1 MPSVLHVGVRGD
13 GEVGDALGLLSSLP
27 GYEHERFDF
36 AGSPRG
42 VSLVRARLL
51 RRREFIARMRAA
63 DVVHV
68 HGRAI
73 ALIYPMLLEEQ
84 PTIWTAHGVEAW
96 WPRLSGVARLH
107 CGEVLA
113 RNVDVILTASGA
125 EAETLR
131 ETTPDLGPLLEV
143 VPWGFPRVKRRPQ
156 ARWELR
162 KQLGIGDEIT
172 VLLLAELGDQRL
184 ALAAVDEARDA
195 DVDIAVLVAGG
206 ARELARMK
214 LRQPHVHTASYED
227 HPDPFSMFAAADIL
241 LVPDVHR
248 GYALSVLAAMDYG
261 VAIVAGQSRSH
272 GELLGNA
279 AVLVPLEQSALT
291 IALLDLI
298 RQPARREYMAGEA
311 RRRAMQYSA
320 PKFRAGILAAYE
332 RAMAAH

>member
-1 MPSVLHVGVRGD
+1 MPSVLHVGVRGH

-96 WPRLSGVARLH
+96 WPRLSGLIRPYVGGVIARK
-107 CGEVLA
+107 
-113 RNVDVILTASGA
+113 VDVILTASGA

-162 KQLGIGDEIT
+162 RQLGIGDEIT
-172 VLLLAELGDQRL
+172 VLLLAEARRS
-184 ALAAVDEARDA
+184 AAG
-195 DVDIAVLVAGG
+195 AGG
-206 ARELARMK
+206 RR
-214 LRQPHVHTASYED
+214 
-227 HPDPFSMFAAADIL
+227 
-241 LVPDVHR
+241 R
-248 GYALSVLAAMDYG
+248 G
-261 VAIVAGQSRSH
+261 
-272 GELLGNA
+272 
-279 AVLVPLEQSALT
+279 
-291 IALLDLI
+291 
-298 RQPARREYMAGEA
+298 A
-311 RRRAMQYSA
+311 RRRRGHSRARRWGSA
-320 PKFRAGILAAYE
+320 RAGAHEAPSAAC
-332 RAMAAH
+332 AHREL